1 MGPSSALERAPEAH
15 MAKRGGGT
23 GKIGATATAIQEI
36 ACGLLAVPVFE
47 EDLEDGGQL
56 ALKALD
62 KAVGGALF
70 TAASGEKFEG
80 KPEQQLLLTT
90 MGRAKAERIL
100 LLGMG
105 SRGAA
110 AVKWPAS
117 GFEPLRAAAGVAA
130 RIALK
135 ARARTMAVAVPVA
148 RSEAAEA
155 ARAAVEG
162 ALLGLYRFAAYKPPD
177 GDDDVDGLAFALP
190 PGAEQDP
197 RVSDAI
203 RLGVEITEAV
213 VWARDLV
220 NLGPAD
226 CTPAR
231 LADAARA
238 LAREAGL
245 LCEVQGP
252 KQIEALKMGMFLGVA
267 RGSAEPPRLV
277 KVSWIPKGAGA
288 KRPPVVLVGKALT
301 FDSGGLSL
309 KPADSMPTMHTDMA
323 GAAAVIGA
331 MKVIAMLAPPFPV
344 HAVFGACENMPGGR
358 AYKPSDVLRAFDG
371 KSVEIMNTDAEGR
384 LVLGD
389 VIAWA
394 AKTMKPAAMVDVAT
408 LTGACMVALGMTTAG
423 LLGPDGQVV
432 DGVAAAAHAAGE
444 EVWRLPLTES
454 IKENLKSDRADL
466 KNLGDRMG
474 GAIAA
479 GHFLHAFAGTTPWA
493 HLDIAGPSHS
503 PKEYG
508 YVAKGGTGFGV
519 RTLVEFVKAWR

>member
-1 MGPSSALERAPEAH
+1 MVRTAGGSRTRPR
-15 MAKRGGGT
+15 RGGG
-23 GKIGATATAIQEI
+23 IGTAATAIQEI
-36 ACGLLAVPVFE
+36 ECGLLAIPVFQ
-47 EDLEDGGQL
+47 EDLDDGGQVALL
-56 ALKALD
+56 ALDRTL
-62 KAVGGALF
+62 GGALF
-70 TAASGEKFEG
+70 AAVASEKFEG
-80 KPEQQLLLTT
+80 KPEQQLLLPTL
-90 MGRAKAERIL
+90 GRGKAERIL

-110 AVKWPAS
+110 AVRWPAT
-117 GFEPLRAAAGVAA
+117 GFEPLRTAAGVAA
-130 RIALK
+130 RAAAK
-135 ARARTMAVAVPVA
+135 VRARTLAVAVPVA
-148 RSEAAEA
+148 KSEIAPA

-162 ALLGLYRFAAYKPPD
+162 ALLGLYRFDAYKSPSGD
-177 GDDDVDGLAFALP
+177 GEVEGLALALP
-190 PGAEQDP
+190 PGAEEDP
-197 RVSDAI
+197 EVAAAI
-203 RLGVEITEAV
+203 RLGVSLAEAIS
-213 VWARDLV
+213 WARDLV

-226 CTPAR
+226 CTPSR

-245 LCEVQGP
+245 KCEVQGP
-252 KQIEALKMGMFLGVA
+252 RQIAALKMGMFLGVT

-277 KVSWIPKGAGA
+277 KLSYAPKGVTA

-323 GAAAVIGA
+323 GAAAVVAA
-331 MKVIAMLAPPFPV
+331 MKVIAELAPPFPV

-358 AYKPSDVLRAFDG
+358 AYKPSDVLRAFNG
-371 KSVEIMNTDAEGR
+371 KTVEIMNTDAEGR

-394 AKTMKPAAMVDVAT
+394 EKTLKPAAMVDVAT
-408 LTGACMVALGMTTAG
+408 LTGACMVALGLTTAG
-423 LLGPDGQVV
+423 LIGPDGPVV
-432 DGVAAAAHAAGE
+432 DGIAAAAREAGE

-466 KNLGDRMG
+466 KNVGDRMG

-479 GHFLHAFAGTTPWA
+479 GHFLHAFAGETPWA

-519 RTLVEFVKAWR
+519 RTLVEFVRSWR

>member
-1 MGPSSALERAPEAH
+1 

-23 GKIGATATAIQEI
+23 GKVGATATALQEI
-36 ACGLLAVPVFE
+36 ACGLLAVPVFA

-62 KAVGGALF
+62 KAVGGALL
-70 TAASGEKFEG
+70 AATKGEKFEA

-117 GFEPLRAAAGVAA
+117 GFEPLRAAAGTAA
-130 RIALK
+130 RIAMK

-162 ALLGLYRFAAYKPPD
+162 ALLGLYRFAAYKSPD
-177 GDDDVDGLAFALP
+177 GDGDDGVDGLALALP
-190 PGAEQDP
+190 SGAEHDP
-197 RVSDAI
+197 RVSEAI
-203 RLGVEITEAV
+203 RLAVEITEAV
-213 VWARDLV
+213 SWARDLV

-226 CTPAR
+226 CTPAA

-245 LCEVQGP
+245 HCEVQGP

-277 KVSWIPKGAGA
+277 KVSWIPKGPGA

-331 MKVIAMLAPPFPV
+331 MKVIASLAPPFPV

-371 KSVEIMNTDAEGR
+371 KTVEVMNTDAEGR

-394 AKTMKPAAMVDVAT
+394 AKTMKPAAMIDVAT

-423 LLGPDGQVV
+423 LLGADGQVV
-432 DGVAAAAHAAGE
+432 DGVASAARAAGE

-479 GHFLHAFAGTTPWA
+479 GHFLQAFAGATPWA

-519 RTLVEFVKAWR
+519 RTLVEFVRAWR

>member
-1 MGPSSALERAPEAH
+1 
-15 MAKRGGGT
+15 MAKRSGSGT
-23 GKIGATATAIQEI
+23 IGTASTAIQEI
-36 ACGLLAVPVFE
+36 ACGLLAIPVFT
-47 EDLEDGGQL
+47 EDLEDGGPL

-62 KAVGGALF
+62 RVVDGALL
-70 TAASGEKFEG
+70 AAARAEEFEA
-80 KPEQQLLLTT
+80 KPEQQLLLPTL
-90 MGRAKAERIL
+90 GRGKAERIL

-105 SRGAA
+105 GRGAA

-130 RIALK
+130 RAATR
-135 ARARTMAVAVPVA
+135 ARARSLAIAVPVA
-148 RSEAAEA
+148 KSEVAEA
-155 ARAAVEG
+155 ARAAIEG
-162 ALLGLYRFAAYKPPD
+162 ALLGLYRFGAYKA
-177 GDDDVDGLAFALP
+177 DDAKGGAVDALALALP
-190 PGAEQDP
+190 PGAEKDP
-197 RVSDAI
+197 KLAEAI
-203 RLGVEITEAV
+203 RLGVEVAEAV
-213 VWARDLV
+213 SWARDLV

-238 LAREAGL
+238 LARDAGL
-245 LCEVQGP
+245 RCEVQGP
-252 KQIEALKMGMFLGVA
+252 RQIEALKMGMFLGVA

-277 KVSWIPKGAGA
+277 KVSWIPKGAAA
-288 KRPPVVLVGKALT
+288 KQRPLVLVGKALT

-331 MKVIAMLAPPFPV
+331 MKVIAALQPPFPV

-371 KSVEIMNTDAEGR
+371 KTVEIMNTDAEGR

-394 AKTMKPAAMVDVAT
+394 ARTLKPAAMVDVAT

-423 LLGPDGQVV
+423 LLGPDGVVV
-432 DGVAAAAHAAGE
+432 DGVAAAAHASGE

-479 GHFLHAFAGTTPWA
+479 AHFLHAFAGETPWA

-508 YVAKGGTGFGV
+508 YVQKGGTGFGL
-519 RTLVEFVKAWR
+519 RTLVEFVRAWR